1 MDKASG
7 VSRSTWMITGCTSGL
22 GASLARA
29 VLERGWNAVVTARH
43 PEQLQPFAQAYPERA
58 LILPLDVTDRQA
70 IAQAVEQAQARFG
83 RVDVLV
89 NNAGA
94 AEEILFSEVEE
105 DHWDYI
111 LDSNLKSAYRMIHGL
126 LPAFYRQQGGVI
138 LNISSVWGQVG
149 AACEAAYSAAKAGLI
164 GLTKALAKELA
175 LGGIRVNCIAPGG
188 IDTPMNAGYTREE
201 LSRFCESVPMG
212 RMGKPE
218 EVAAAAV
225 FLASDSASYI
235 TGQVLG
241 VNGGMV

>member
-1 MDKASG
+1 MKTVLITGASG
-7 VSRSTWMITGCTSGL
+7 GIGQAMAL
-22 GASLARA
+22 AFARA
-29 VLERGWNAVVTARH
+29 GYAVAVHYRSQKEA
-43 PEQLQPFAQAYPERA
+43 AQGLKQQILALGRDCEAFSADLTRA
-58 LILPLDVTDRQA
+58 GEAEELCRQV
-70 IAQAVEQAQARFG
+70 QNRFG

-126 LPAFYRQQGGVI
+126 LPAFYRQQSGVI

-188 IDTPMNAGYTREE
+188 IDTPMNAGYTQEE
-201 LSRFCESVPMG
+201 LSRFCEEVPMG

>member
-1 MDKASG
+1 MKTVLITGASG
-7 VSRSTWMITGCTSGL
+7 GIGQAM
-22 GASLARA
+22 ALAFAREGYA
-29 VLERGWNAVVTARH
+29 VGVH
-43 PEQLQPFAQAYPERA
+43 YH
-58 LILPLDVTDRQA
+58 RQ
-70 IAQAVEQAQARFG
+70 EQAARQVCREIAELGQDCEMFCADLTQAQPAQRLCQEVLARFG

-105 DHWDYI
+105 DHWDFI

-188 IDTPMNAGYTREE
+188 IDTPMNAGYTPQELEE
-201 LSRFCESVPMG
+201 FCTGIPMG
-212 RMGKPE
+212 RLGRPQ

-225 FLASDSASYI
+225 FLASDRAGYI

>member
-1 MDKASG
+1 M
-7 VSRSTWMITGCTSGL
+7 
-22 GASLARA
+22 A
-29 VLERGWNAVVTARH
+29 VA
-43 PEQLQPFAQAYPERA
+43 FAQNGYAVAVHCRSQQ
-58 LILPLDVTDRQA
+58 QA
-70 IAQAVEQAQARFG
+70 AQALKEQILALGQDCEVFCADLTQAEQAKVLCRQVLDRFG

-94 AEEILFSEVEE
+94 AEEILFSDVEE

-111 LDSNLKSAYRMIHGL
+111 LDCNLKSAYRMIHGL
-126 LPAFYRQQGGVI
+126 LPNFYRQQKGVI

-149 AACEAAYSAAKAGLI
+149 AACEAVYSAAKAGLI

-175 LGGIRVNCIAPGG
+175 LNGIRVNCIAPGA
-188 IDTPMNAGYTREE
+188 IDTPMNAAT
-201 LSRFCESVPMG
+201 PG
-212 RMGKPE
+212 RIGGILQNRPYGTAGRPE

-225 FLASDSASYI
+225 FLASDQASYI

>member
-1 MDKASG
+1 MKTVLITGASG
-7 VSRSTWMITGCTSGL
+7 GIGQAM
-22 GASLARA
+22 ALA
-29 VLERGWNAVVTARH
+29 
-43 PEQLQPFAQAYPERA
+43 FAQNGYAVAVHCRSHK
-58 LILPLDVTDRQA
+58 QA
-70 IAQAVEQAQARFG
+70 AQALKEQILALGQDCQVFCADLTQAEQAKTLCRQVLDRFG

-94 AEEILFSEVEE
+94 AEEILFSDVEE

-111 LDSNLKSAYRMIHGL
+111 LDCNLKSAYRMIHGL
-126 LPAFYRQQGGVI
+126 LPNFYRRQEGVI

-149 AACEAAYSAAKAGLI
+149 AACEAVYSAAKAGLI

-175 LGGIRVNCIAPGG
+175 LNGIRVNCIAPGA
-188 IDTPMNAGYTREE
+188 IDTPMNACYSQEE
-201 LSRFCESVPMG
+201 LAEFCKTVPMERLG
-212 RMGKPE
+212 RPE

-225 FLASDSASYI
+225 FLASDQASYI